1 MKEILKIL
9 KTTFLSSWTPAEKAL
24 LLVNVLLF
32 GMLLGWLTAPL
43 KKIII
48 NAECDTENE
57 EDE

>member
-1 MKEILKIL
+1 MKEILKTL
-9 KTTFLSSWTPAEKAL
+9 KAAFLSGWTPVEKTL
-24 LLVNVLLF
+24 LLLDVFLL

-48 NAECDTENE
+48 NAKCDTENE